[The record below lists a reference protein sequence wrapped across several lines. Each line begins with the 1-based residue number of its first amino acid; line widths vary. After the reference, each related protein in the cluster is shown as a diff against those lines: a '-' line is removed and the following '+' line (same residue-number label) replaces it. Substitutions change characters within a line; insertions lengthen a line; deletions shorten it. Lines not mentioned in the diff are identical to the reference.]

1 MYVTLI
7 AMVAANSY
15 TELTYKAQQIRKAIL
30 QMLFVAGSGHAAGA
44 LGMADVFTALYFE
57 ILKHDPT
64 NPEWTDRDRLLV
76 SNGHIC
82 PVWYATLSAA
92 GYFPEEELATL
103 RKLGSRLQGHPHLG
117 SLPGVENTGGP
128 LSQGISQ
135 AAGVALGFKMDKTD
149 QRVYVITSDG
159 EHQEGQT
166 WETYMFASAH
176 ALDNL
181 TVFIDSNNIQIGGKV
196 SNVMPIEPLKDK
208 IEAFGWQVL
217 GIDGH
222 DFAAIFEA
230 TKTAKNTHG
239 TPTAIICTTI
249 PGKGVSFME
258 NDHTWHGKGPN
269 QEELAKAR
277 IELDV
282 IKQ

>member
-1 MYVTLI
+1 MSEHSQEILHDL
-7 AMVAANSY
+7 A
-15 TELTYKAQQIRKAIL
+15 YKAQQIRKAIL
-30 QMLFVAGSGHAAGA
+30 QMLFEAGSGHVAGP
-44 LGMADVFTALYFE
+44 LGMTEVFTALYFE

-64 NPEWTDRDRLLV
+64 NPKSAERDRLLV

-92 GYFPEEELATL
+92 GYFPEAELATL

-117 SLPGVENTGGP
+117 SLPGIENTGGP

-135 AAGVALGFKMDKTD
+135 AAGIALGFKMDQTE
-149 QRVYVITSDG
+149 QRVFVVTSDG

-166 WETYMFASAH
+166 WETYMFARAH
-176 ALDNL
+176 KLDNL
-181 TVFIDSNNIQIGGKV
+181 TVFIDNNNIQIGGKV
-196 SNVMPIEPLKDK
+196 SDVMPIAPLKEK

-217 GIDGH
+217 EIDGH
-222 DFAAIFEA
+222 DFAAIFDAVE
-230 TKTAKNTHG
+230 TARNTNG
-239 TPTAIICTTI
+239 KPTAIICNTI

-258 NDHTWHGKGPN
+258 NNFVWHGKAPN
-269 QEELAKAR
+269 KEELDTALV
-277 IELDV
+277 ELDQ

>member
-1 MYVTLI
+1 MSEHSQEKLHDL
-7 AMVAANSY
+7 A
-15 TELTYKAQQIRKAIL
+15 YKAQQIRKAIV
-30 QMLFVAGSGHAAGA
+30 QMLFEAGSGHAAGA

-57 ILKHDPT
+57 ILKHDRS
-64 NPEWTDRDRLLV
+64 NPSWPGRDRLLV

-92 GYFPEEELATL
+92 GYFPEAELATL

-135 AAGVALGFKMDKTD
+135 AAGVALGFKMEGTA
-149 QRVYVITSDG
+149 QRVYVTTSDG

-166 WETYMFASAH
+166 WETYMFAA
-176 ALDNL
+176 AKKLDNL
-181 TVFIDSNNIQIGGKV
+181 TIFIDNNNIQIGGNV
-196 SNVMPIEPLKDK
+196 LDVMPITPLKEK
-208 IEAFGWQVL
+208 IEAFGWQVIE
-217 GIDGH
+217 IDGH
-222 DFAAIFEA
+222 DIPAILDAVEI
-230 TKTAKNTHG
+230 AKNTKG
-239 TPTAIICTTI
+239 KPTAIICNTT

-258 NDHTWHGKGPN
+258 DDFKWHGKGPN
-269 QEELAKAR
+269 QEELARAL